1 MQKKYFKVSSGL
13 LFLLCLF
20 NFVPT
25 VNAATAY
32 SVGTLYGSGT
42 NHAGDDFRTN
52 VINASNEYA
61 KISGM
66 DSNRNTQPTY
76 TFMKKTSVLGNSK
89 VFFINGHAN
98 NHYITLGYTNTTE
111 GRTGISVYNDGW
123 TGNGYKTAGLNSRSM
138 SGTTLITFVGCE
150 TAGYVGD
157 ADNLTDKA
165 LSKGAKAVV
174 GWYHSIHSRVY
185 NGPQWLS
192 SYNSG
197 LGGGLTIMNSIYR
210 AKVAWPSSDL
220 SDFYAT
226 RGNTNLTIGTSTQP
240 LMVNNESNQKLLT
253 ANSVRSH
260 NDALQLISSD
270 YKIIDTSI
278 MDFEPVD
285 KEIIDE
291 DLSSYT
297 TLFESIISKIKLKDA
312 SFDPSD
318 YKVTYHLAN
327 AENGYGDIYFTY
339 YIDGKIET
347 NKVYIAT
354 FENYKITDIVLG
366 GVTIDNLDNVKTNVK
381 TLLNNKI
388 SLFENEKVSKLL
400 EKDSNL
406 FKKSK
411 LQTNQVDVLDV
422 NKKIKISSLNGN
434 VIESSELYYYDYNTQ
449 ELKYILKTVKNINGL
464 YDADGIEIII

>member
-1 MQKKYFKVSSGL
+1 MAPIVMEIFTRFGQGERIKDIIQSLTERGIKNRNGNDFK
-13 LFLLCLF
+13 
-20 NFVPT
+20 
-25 VNAATAY
+25 
-32 SVGTLYGSGT
+32 
-42 NHAGDDFRTN
+42 
-52 VINASNEYA
+52 ASNVGALLKNRKYIGEY
-61 KISGM
+61 KYGDVVI
-66 DSNRNTQPTY
+66 P
-76 TFMKKTSVLGNSK
+76 
-89 VFFINGHAN
+89 NG
-98 NHYITLGYTNTTE
+98 IP
-111 GRTGISVYNDGW
+111 
-123 TGNGYKTAGLNSRSM
+123 K
-138 SGTTLITFVGCE
+138 
-150 TAGYVGD
+150 
-157 ADNLTDKA
+157 
-165 LSKGAKAVV
+165 
-174 GWYHSIHSRVY
+174 
-185 NGPQWLS
+185 
-192 SYNSG
+192 
-197 LGGGLTIMNSIYR
+197 
-210 AKVAWPSSDL
+210 
-220 SDFYAT
+220 
-226 RGNTNLTIGTSTQP
+226 
-240 LMVNNESNQKLLT
+240 
-253 ANSVRSH
+253 
-260 NDALQLISSD
+260 
-270 YKIIDTSI
+270 
-278 MDFEPVD
+278 
-285 KEIIDE
+285 IIDE